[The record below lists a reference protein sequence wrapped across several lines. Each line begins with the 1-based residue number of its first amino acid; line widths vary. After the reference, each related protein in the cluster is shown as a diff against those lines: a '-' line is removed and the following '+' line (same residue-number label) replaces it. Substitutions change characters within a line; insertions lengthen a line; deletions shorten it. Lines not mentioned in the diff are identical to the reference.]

1 MKVTSSWKL
10 FLCRRFNV
18 ESEASEPRL
27 GFCSSSLKLFV
38 LTVEDVD
45 CSDDGSQTISSST
58 TSVSGSVGFSDESA
72 SMRSPVFGGASDS
85 EDSLFELS
93 ELVVVVAGDGG
104 GADKNGG
111 GRGVVDGGRED
122 VGATTAKD

>member
-10 FLCRRFNV
+10 FRCRRFDI
-18 ESEASEPRL
+18 ESEPSEPRI
-27 GFCSSSLKLFV
+27 GFCATCLVPFV
-38 LTVEDVD
+38 LADEVAD
-45 CSDDGSQTISSST
+45 CSDHGSEMTLSST
-58 TSVSGSVGFSDESA
+58 KTFSGSVGFSDGSA
-72 SMRSPVFGGASDS
+72 RLTSQVFGGSLDSD
-85 EDSLFELS
+85 ESLFEFS

-111 GRGVVDGGRED
+111 GRGLVDGED